1 MGKRE
6 KEMGHTT
13 RRLFDEKFRLEKIS
27 KQNNLLEKPRAHID
41 FEFFCMPLEDYF
53 RKRTVKSESK
63 GGMPPFDHILMFKI
77 VSLQRYYNLS
87 DDGIEYAILDRLSF
101 MRFLGLTLSHSVADA
116 KTIWNFKNELAKGDM
131 VNKLF
136 KKLDNRLDKEG
147 VIIHKGKMADATIV
161 ETPRQRNSRE
171 ENEQIKAGE
180 VPEDWKENPNKLR
193 QKDVDAAW
201 LKKNGETFYGYKD
214 HIKADT
220 KTKLITDYEVTS
232 ASVHDGEALENLLNK
247 KEDQGQP
254 FYADSA
260 YRSEAIEQ
268 SLKKK
273 NIGSQ
278 IHEKGYRNNPLTKR
292 QQQRNRKKSK
302 TRARVEHIFAFMENS
317 MQGVYLRCPS
327 LGRAKA
333 AMGLMNITYNLLRL
347 TQLKVCLSR
356 VPR

>member
-1 MGKRE
+1 
-6 KEMGHTT
+6 
-13 RRLFDEKFRLEKIS
+13 
-27 KQNNLLEKPRAHID
+27 
-41 FEFFCMPLEDYF
+41 
-53 RKRTVKSESK
+53 
-63 GGMPPFDHILMFKI
+63 
-77 VSLQRYYNLS
+77 
-87 DDGIEYAILDRLSF
+87 
-101 MRFLGLTLSHSVADA
+101 MRFLGLTLSHSVPDA

-131 VNKLF
+131 VSKLF

-147 VIIHKGKMADATIV
+147 VIIHEGKMADATIV

-180 VPEDWKENPNKLR
+180 VPAGWTENPNKLR

-232 ASVHDGEALENLLNK
+232 ASVHDSEALETLLDK

-273 NIGSQ
+273 NIESQ
-278 IHEKGYRNNPLTKR
+278 IHEKGYRNNPLTKK

-302 TRARVEHIFAFMENS
+302 VRARVEHIFAFMENS
-317 MQGVYLRCPS
+317 MHGVYLYCRS
-327 LGRAKA
+327 LVRAKA
-333 AMGLMNITYNLLRL
+333 AIGLMNITYNLFRL

-356 VPR
+356 A